1 MNLTPLHR
9 RSSPVAARTV
19 TSAGSGPTLR
29 AGSQAGFT
37 LVEALIASAL
47 LGFSLI
53 VMFGFHSQ
61 AVRSNMHARKM
72 TDCSYLAQL
81 KMEQLM
87 AVPWD
92 ASGVPATL
100 TDLGTDSTSSANP
113 WVLLSH
119 VNGDEYGDPGA
130 VDAQNVRVA
139 ATMPGYWVSWDVDYM
154 DADPTWVRLRV
165 RCVYEDRAFQNWRGT
180 TISSY
185 RFRDS

>member
-1 MNLTPLHR
+1 MTPRSPLHR
-9 RSSPVAARTV
+9 SRQLPPGAR
-19 TSAGSGPTLR
+19 R
-29 AGSQAGFT
+29 GFT

-81 KMEQLM
+81 KMEELM
-87 AVPWD
+87 SVPWT
-92 ASGVPATL
+92 ASSLPSTL
-100 TDLGTDSTSSANP
+100 TDLGSDPTAGGASAWATLP
-113 WVLLSH
+113 HL
-119 VNGDEYGDPGA
+119 NGEELGDPGH
-130 VDAQNVRVA
+130 VNAQNQRLS
-139 ATMPGYWVSWDVDYM
+139 ATQPGYWVSWDVEYM
-154 DADPTWVRLRV
+154 DADPTWMRLRV
-165 RCVYEDRAFQNWRGT
+165 RCVYQDEAFNQWRGT

>member
-1 MNLTPLHR
+1 MTRSQREHRGTPTPGRLHR
-9 RSSPVAARTV
+9 SRTDHRAAR
-19 TSAGSGPTLR
+19 S
-29 AGSQAGFT
+29 GFT

-72 TDCSYLAQL
+72 TDCSYLSQL

-92 ASGVPATL
+92 SSGVPSSL
-100 TDLGTDSTSSANP
+100 TDIGTDSTAASNP
-113 WVLLSH
+113 WVILPH
-119 VNGDEYGDPGA
+119 VNGDELGDPGP

-139 ATMPGYWVSWDVDYM
+139 ASVPGYWVSWDVDYM
-154 DADPTWVRLRV
+154 DSDPTWMRIRV
-165 RCVYEDRAFQNWRGT
+165 RCVYQDRTFSQWRGT